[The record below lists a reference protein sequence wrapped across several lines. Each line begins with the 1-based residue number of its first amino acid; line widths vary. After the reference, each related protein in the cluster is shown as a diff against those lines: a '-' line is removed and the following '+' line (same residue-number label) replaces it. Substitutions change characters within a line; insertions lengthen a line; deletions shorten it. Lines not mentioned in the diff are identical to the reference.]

1 MVGSGP
7 KKWRA
12 KKRECIY
19 TCNRVRPA
27 VLCDNALNT
36 QEDNLVSRSLVD
48 EAFDIRLRQQDILVG
63 VCQGE
68 RHLGMRNA
76 ETARPQ
82 QPIQTPLGLQTY
94 HLQKTIPLMSQPRF
108 KASFDTTSKPQI
120 CNSRFFFSLISCICY
135 HCSYNIISES
145 PSLTHSRKLNLLQ
158 SIIKIQ

>member
-1 MVGSGP
+1 MEQA

-48 EAFDIRLRQQDILVG
+48 EAFDIRLRQQVVEHGIWVG
-63 VCQGE
+63 VDQKE
-68 RHLGMRNA
+68 RHLGMGNA

-82 QPIQTPLGLQTY
+82 EPIQIPLGLQTY
-94 HLQKTIPLMSQPRF
+94 HLHVSENYSPCKP
-108 KASFDTTSKPQI
+108 TT
-120 CNSRFFFSLISCICY
+120 F
-135 HCSYNIISES
+135 
-145 PSLTHSRKLNLLQ
+145 
-158 SIIKIQ
+158 

>member
-1 MVGSGP
+1 MVGNGP

-63 VCQGE
+63 VYQGE

-76 ETARPQ
+76 ETARQQ
-82 QPIQTPLGLQTY
+82 QPIQTPLGLQDLSSTENY
-94 HLQKTIPLMSQPRF
+94 SPYKP
-108 KASFDTTSKPQI
+108 TT
-120 CNSRFFFSLISCICY
+120 F
-135 HCSYNIISES
+135 
-145 PSLTHSRKLNLLQ
+145 
-158 SIIKIQ
+158 

>member
-1 MVGSGP
+1 MVGNGP

-36 QEDNLVSRSLVD
+36 QEDILVSRSLVD

-63 VCQGE
+63 VYQGE

-76 ETARPQ
+76 ETARQQ
-82 QPIQTPLGLQTY
+82 QPIQTPLGLQDLSSTENHSPY
-94 HLQKTIPLMSQPRF
+94 EP
-108 KASFDTTSKPQI
+108 TT
-120 CNSRFFFSLISCICY
+120 F
-135 HCSYNIISES
+135 
-145 PSLTHSRKLNLLQ
+145 
-158 SIIKIQ
+158 

>member
-1 MVGSGP
+1 MASEKG
-7 KKWRA
+7 
-12 KKRECIY
+12 ECIY
-19 TCNRVRPA
+19 TFNRVRPA

-63 VCQGE
+63 VYQEE

-76 ETARPQ
+76 ETQ
-82 QPIQTPLGLQTY
+82 EPIKTPLGLQTY
-94 HLQKTIPLMSQPRF
+94 HLQKTILLISQPRF

-120 CNSRFFFSLISCICY
+120 CNSRFFFVISCIRY

-145 PSLTHSRKLNLLQ
+145 
-158 SIIKIQ
+158 